1 MVYSEG
7 IYQGITRLRIPLID
21 QLGDPELTCAKPQSM
36 VLSDQLSFPQ
46 LSQLQPFATLGLL
59 QDQESTS
66 EELNLL
72 YGIQLHWLRG
82 EGGHKIRMGF
92 GWRLFYFLIDIS
104 KTHHK
109 FTKYVPTC
117 CISWKRPGPIAP
129 DAFFSCQLRLWGRV
143 TRVGGKLE

>member
-1 MVYSEG
+1 
-7 IYQGITRLRIPLID
+7 
-21 QLGDPELTCAKPQSM
+21 
-36 VLSDQLSFPQ
+36 
-46 LSQLQPFATLGLL
+46 
-59 QDQESTS
+59 
-66 EELNLL
+66 
-72 YGIQLHWLRG
+72 
-82 EGGHKIRMGF
+82 MGF